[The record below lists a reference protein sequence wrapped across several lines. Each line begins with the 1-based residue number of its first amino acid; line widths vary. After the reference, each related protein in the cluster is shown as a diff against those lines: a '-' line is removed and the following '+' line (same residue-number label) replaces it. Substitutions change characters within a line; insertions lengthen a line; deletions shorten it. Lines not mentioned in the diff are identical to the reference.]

1 MTYTRY
7 LYVAFYTPGMNKTR
21 QDKTR
26 QELYLYHTEKKTL
39 TKDNATYVRYK
50 RLTAK
55 KLIYLGGII
64 D

>member
-7 LYVAFYTPGMNKTR
+7 SYVALYTPGM
-21 QDKTR
+21 DKT
-26 QELYLYHTEKKTL
+26 QNFIYTTQKKKTL

>member
-1 MTYTRY
+1 MD
-7 LYVAFYTPGMNKTR
+7 KTR
-21 QDKTR
+21 QDNTR
-26 QELYLYHTEKKTL
+26 QELYLYQTEKKTL

>member
-1 MTYTRY
+1 MTYTRS
-7 LYVAFYTPGMNKTR
+7 LYVAFYTPGMN
-21 QDKTR
+21 KTR